1 MSESSRFEDFQ
12 DGCML
17 TLKVNINNTL
27 MVRTHSHGCI
37 KTQEQNSISTFSTPY
52 AMFLFSDHKKIKH
65 VVYITKPF
73 NTIIESEEFL
83 FRASCAPHIDIH
95 LS

>member
-52 AMFLFSDHKKIKH
+52 AMFLFSDHKK
-65 VVYITKPF
+65 
-73 NTIIESEEFL
+73 N
-83 FRASCAPHIDIH
+83 
-95 LS
+95 